1 MSQSLRA
8 LWLEQWIDEWINLCA
23 RYVLG
28 IRTNYIVEQLIDE
41 WINGAIF
48 VQDKICA
55 GDEEQLFHF
64 VMCSMFTR
72 TSQCIYVCFN

>member
-8 LWLEQWIDEWINLCA
+8 LWLEQWIDEWIN
-23 RYVLG
+23 G
-28 IRTNYIVEQLIDE
+28 P
-41 WINGAIF
+41 IF

-64 VMCSMFTR
+64 VMCSMSAR
-72 TSQCIYVCFN
+72 SVSMYVFIDFLQWNHCSLGETKL